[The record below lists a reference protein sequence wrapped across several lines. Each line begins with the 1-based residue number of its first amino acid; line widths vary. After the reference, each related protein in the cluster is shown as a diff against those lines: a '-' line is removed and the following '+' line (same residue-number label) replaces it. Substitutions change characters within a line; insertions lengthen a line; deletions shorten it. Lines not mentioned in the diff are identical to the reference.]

1 MSDFNAL
8 QGGDWRKELEL
19 LLLRYEEQG
28 AHYDAAGMAEAEL
41 WGLYLHLKRLE
52 G

>member
-1 MSDFNAL
+1 MSAPNAFESD
-8 QGGDWRKELEL
+8 DWRKELEL
-19 LLLRYEEQG
+19 LLVRHAEQG
-28 AHYDAAGMAEAEL
+28 AHYDTAGMTEAEL

>member
-1 MSDFNAL
+1 MSDSNAFENN
-8 QGGDWRKELEL
+8 DWRKALEL
-19 LLLRYEEQG
+19 LLLRHAEQG
-28 AHYDAAGMAEAEL
+28 ANYDTSGMTESEL